1 MTGTVFDIQ
10 KFSIH
15 DGPGIRTT
23 VFLKGCPLRC
33 AWCHNPESQPRAP
46 QLSYLAERCIGCGA
60 CLAACPVQAH
70 RRGADG
76 RHSLDRQACRLCGA
90 CVEACPAGALEWV
103 GREMTVEAVMAVVLQ
118 DRPFYATSGGGMT
131 LSGGE
136 PLSQLDF
143 AEALLGR
150 ARSEALHT
158 CVETCGFAPAAH
170 LERLRP
176 WVDLFL
182 YDIKETDS
190 ARHRCLTGVPCE
202 GIQEN
207 LFRLHDAG
215 SAVLVRLPLV
225 PGVNDSPEHLAG
237 IARLARRLPRLVGFE
252 VMPYHPL
259 GEAKRSRLGLAAAPL
274 GAVAVPDAAVVA
286 AWLAALRRLGVP
298 LVNADTP

>member
-46 QLSYLAERCIGCGA
+46 QLSYLAERCIG
-60 CLAACPVQAH
+60 
-70 RRGADG
+70 
-76 RHSLDRQACRLCGA
+76 CGA

-170 LERLRP
+170 VEAIAPLT
-176 WVDLFL
+176 DLVY
-182 YDIKETDS
+182 YDCKETDP
-190 ARHRCLTGVPCE
+190 ARHESFTGAPLAPILDNLALLDRLGARLVLRC
-202 GIQEN
+202 
-207 LFRLHDAG
+207 
-215 SAVLVRLPLV
+215 PLV
-225 PGVNDSPEHLAG
+225 PGLNARDDHLHA
-237 IARLARRLPRLVGFE
+237 IAALANRHRRIEAIHLL
-252 VMPYHPL
+252 PYHPL
-259 GEAKRSRLGLAAAPL
+259 GRGKAERLGRTDPL
-274 GAVAVPDAAVVA
+274 PETEPPDETTVRGWIDMVS
-286 AWLAALRRLGVP
+286 AWTR
-298 LVNADTP
+298 TPVTRE